1 MAKALS
7 LNEIRRRAAQFVV
20 EWRDEPGDERQQA
33 QSFIRDLLRVFGITS
48 TKAALYEKRAKR
60 SSTGHRG
67 YIDALVPGL
76 CAIEMKSAGKDL
88 EVAERQAL
96 DYIDDLTDVE
106 TPRWVISSDFTQF
119 RILDLKA
126 PDGANMFHIAG
137 KAPYRHNTESQ
148 SRRAGTER
156 FTNKL
161 KHVKRNKTGCLF
173 SWQNSSYSQHHR
185 SSH

>member
-126 PDGANMFHIAG
+126 PDGADTRTFTLEEAAG
-137 KAPYRHNTESQ
+137 QLRPAGVPGRLPDQSLREPAAGGSLGQ
-148 SRRAGTER
+148 SRPDHGRPVRGA
-156 FTNKL
+156 L
-161 KHVKRNKTGCLF
+161 
-173 SWQNSSYSQHHR
+173 
-185 SSH
+185 